1 MVRTCKEKMKYDGYI
16 VRRMLRMELSG
27 KRKQGRPKMRFM
39 DAMREDMAVVE
50 VTEDDAEDR
59 TEWRLLRP
67 LTGEAE
73 RRRRI

>member
-1 MVRTCKEKMKYDGYI
+1 MKYDGYI
-16 VRRMLRMELSG
+16 VRRMPRMELSG
-27 KRKQGRPKMRFM
+27 KRKRGWPKMSFM

-50 VTEDDAEDR
+50 VTEEDAEDR

-67 LTGEAE
+67 LTREAK